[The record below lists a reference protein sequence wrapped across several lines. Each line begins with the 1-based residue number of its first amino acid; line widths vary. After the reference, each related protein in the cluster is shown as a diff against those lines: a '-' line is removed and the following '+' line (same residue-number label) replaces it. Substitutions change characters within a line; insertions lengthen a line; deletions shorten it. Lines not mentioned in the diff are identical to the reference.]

1 MQSHF
6 LLNQINPVFIDSV
19 IPGQAPFTGNKSYTG
34 ARFTAMGTNYNTT
47 TSRLE
52 SEYTAE
58 QTGRLSS
65 LLHYIQSSTK

>member
-1 MQSHF
+1 MDS
-6 LLNQINPVFIDSV
+6 VFVKDSV
-19 IPGQAPFTGNKSYTG
+19 IPGQAPFAGNKSYTG

-58 QTGRLSS
+58 QTGKLSS
-65 LLHYIQSSTK
+65 LLSWIQIFKSSINK